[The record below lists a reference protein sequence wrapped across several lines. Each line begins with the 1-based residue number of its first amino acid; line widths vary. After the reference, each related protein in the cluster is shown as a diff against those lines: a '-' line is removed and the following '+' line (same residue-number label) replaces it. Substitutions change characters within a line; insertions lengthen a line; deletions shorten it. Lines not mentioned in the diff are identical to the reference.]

1 MGLKSAAGGRNGE
14 REELIYRARWALL
27 PDFTEHR
34 GSKIFV

>member
-14 REELIYRARWALL
+14 REELIFPAGWVLL